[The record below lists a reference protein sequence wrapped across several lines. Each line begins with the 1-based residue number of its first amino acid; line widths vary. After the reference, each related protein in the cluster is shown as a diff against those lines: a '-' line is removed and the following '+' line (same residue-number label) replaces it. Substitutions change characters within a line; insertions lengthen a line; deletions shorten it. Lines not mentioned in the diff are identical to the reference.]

1 MSAITATEVS
11 SGGRYGAAFWERLWR
26 TAGLQFVGL
35 CIIAY
40 LVYGNQP
47 QVGASPDTLAAF
59 YSGGRTRILIAA
71 SISGLAVLYLMWFAA
86 AVRATLADAGEDGWG
101 SALTGAS
108 AAVGAVFL
116 LIIAVVAALAY
127 SIAGSRNDA
136 LLSGLNDFT
145 WAAVV
150 MSSFVRAMVVMAP
163 TFGLW
168 RAGVMSNRVFAIG
181 VTIVVLSVLGGTTWV
196 SGGFWAPDG
205 VFSRYISP
213 ILGLLWAV
221 VVSDYVL
228 KRPLVRR
235 FW

>member
-40 LVYGNQP
+40 FVYGNQP
-47 QVGASPDTLAAF
+47 QAGASPDTLAAF

-127 SIAGSRNDA
+127 SIARCCVTVSSPPFVIMG
-136 LLSGLNDFT
+136 T
-145 WAAVV
+145 AAVTPLIGL
-150 MSSFVRAMVVMAP
+150 RARDAVIVTMLP
-163 TFGLW
+163 P
-168 RAGVMSNRVFAIG
+168 VF
-181 VTIVVLSVLGGTTWV
+181 
-196 SGGFWAPDG
+196 
-205 VFSRYISP
+205 
-213 ILGLLWAV
+213 
-221 VVSDYVL
+221 
-228 KRPLVRR
+228 
-235 FW
+235 